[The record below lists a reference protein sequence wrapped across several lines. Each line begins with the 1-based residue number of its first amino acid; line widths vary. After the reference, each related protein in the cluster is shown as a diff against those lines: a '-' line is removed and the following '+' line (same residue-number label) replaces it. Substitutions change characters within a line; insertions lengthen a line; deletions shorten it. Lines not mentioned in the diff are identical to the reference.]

1 MEEEERG
8 RGGGAL
14 PWQRRE
20 VCFGGG
26 DGPRLGEAGKQSSG
40 AACGL
45 HQWWR
50 VSTARESDINIFEEE
65 QTGM

>member
-1 MEEEERG
+1 M
-8 RGGGAL
+8 L

-45 HQWWR
+45 HQWR
-50 VSTARESDINIFEEE
+50 RASTARESDINIFEEE